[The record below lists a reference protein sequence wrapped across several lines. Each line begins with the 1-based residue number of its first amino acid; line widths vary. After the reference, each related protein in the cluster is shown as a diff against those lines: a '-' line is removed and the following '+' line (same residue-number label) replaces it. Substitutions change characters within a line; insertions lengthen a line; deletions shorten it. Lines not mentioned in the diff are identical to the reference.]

1 MKGHIKNILS
11 RYENEII
18 QNVLGSTYDIDG
30 TPFVKV
36 YSYEWKEAINEISKV
51 VSDLYNY
58 DEIINPIGLSYMFIT
73 VLHGIMTFDNG
84 DVNMNELIEICKAII
99 KDIEKKIAGLLES
112 CYLFYFYL
120 AIHFVSGVKQ
130 CCHKLLPCIPVWIN
144 IVHSLFFYFST
155 FLVCLFFSSFLC
167 SLGKATYAFLF
178 LR

>member
-99 KDIEKKIAGLLES
+99 KDIEKKIAGL
-112 CYLFYFYL
+112 
-120 AIHFVSGVKQ
+120 
-130 CCHKLLPCIPVWIN
+130 
-144 IVHSLFFYFST
+144 
-155 FLVCLFFSSFLC
+155 
-167 SLGKATYAFLF
+167 
-178 LR
+178 